1 MIDQRAIVDATA
13 VLGSGVT
20 VGAFS
25 IIEPH
30 VTIGDNTRI
39 DAHTIVRR
47 NSLIGKDNHIHSFCS
62 IGDDPQFS
70 GYQGEETF
78 LDIGH
83 RNQIREFC
91 TLNRGSPA
99 GTGRTSIGND
109 NFLMAYVHIAHDSG
123 LGNNITLANAVS
135 LAGHVEI
142 GDGATLG
149 GFSLVHQ
156 FCRIG
161 QHAFTGIGTICLK
174 DIPPFVMAAGHSAV
188 PYGINVRG
196 LRRRGFDAESVTAL
210 QRAYRHLYRS
220 GLDLKAALVA
230 IERDGA
236 AFPVVAALC
245 AFVKSSTRGIVR

>member
-1 MIDQRAIVDATA
+1 MIDQRAIVDPTA

-25 IIEPH
+25 IIEPY

-47 NSLIGKDNHIHSFCS
+47 NSRIGKDNHIHSFCA

-78 LDIGH
+78 LDVGH
-83 RNQIREFC
+83 RNKIREFC

-99 GTGRTSIGND
+99 GTGRTSIGSD
-109 NFLMAYVHIAHDSG
+109 NFLMAYVHIAHDSQV
-123 LGNNITLANAVS
+123 GNQITLANAVS

-161 QHAFTGIGTICLK
+161 QHAFTGIGTVCLK
-174 DIPPFVMAAGHSAV
+174 DVPPFVMAAGHSAE

-196 LRRRGFDAESVTAL
+196 LRRRGFDDESVSAL

-220 GLDLKAALVA
+220 GLDLKAALAA
-230 IERDGA
+230 IKVDGGNV
-236 AFPVVAALC
+236 PVVVAL
-245 AFVKSSTRGIVR
+245 ATFVENSTRGIIR

>member
-1 MIDQRAIVDATA
+1 MIDQRAIVDPTA

-20 VGAFS
+20 IGAFS
-25 IIEPH
+25 IIEPY

-47 NSLIGKDNHIHSFCS
+47 NSRIGKDNHIHSFCS

-78 LDIGH
+78 LDVGH
-83 RNQIREFC
+83 RNKIREFC

-99 GTGRTSIGND
+99 GTGRTSIGSD
-109 NFLMAYVHIAHDSG
+109 NFLMAYVHIAHDSRV
-123 LGNNITLANAVS
+123 GNHITLANAVS

-161 QHAFTGIGTICLK
+161 QHAFTGIGTVCLK
-174 DIPPFVMAAGHSAV
+174 DVPPFVMAAGHSAA

-196 LRRRGFDAESVTAL
+196 LRRRGF
-210 QRAYRHLYRS
+210 RADTVSAIKSGYRCLYRS
-220 GLDLKAALVA
+220 NNDLQTA
-230 IERDGA
+230 IEELQSLGA
-236 AFPVVAALC
+236 TQKEVKQLAS
-245 AFVKSSTRGIVR
+245 FVMNSDRGIVR